1 MSSFPENSCLSSQG
15 IPCIIWHRYQGV
27 MHGLTPFG
35 QLQIIFANKEGLAL
49 FQRHHQGNTTQY
61 IHEKKPNS
69 TLPTRSLLV

>member
-1 MSSFPENSCLSSQG
+1 
-15 IPCIIWHRYQGV
+15 

-49 FQRHHQGNTTQY
+49 FQRHHKGNITQY

-69 TLPTRSLLV
+69 TLPTRSLLM